1 MVIDMVDLGEDVDDG
16 FRTASKKNRLVL
28 LHFTAEWCGACI
40 IQEEIL
46 KQNVIPQLKNDLV
59 FIKINVDSHEDLIA
73 QYNVQSI
80 PLLILLS
87 ADNSEKWRKAGISER
102 EEIEKAIAG

>member
-1 MVIDMVDLGEDVDDG
+1 MVIDMADLWEEVDDG
-16 FRTASKKNRLVL
+16 FRTASKENKLVL
-28 LHFTAEWCGACI
+28 MHFTAEWCGACI

-46 KQNVIPQLKNDLV
+46 KQDVIPQLKDELV
-59 FIKINVDSHEDLIA
+59 FIKVNLDSREDMIA
-73 QYNVQSI
+73 QYNVQSV

-87 ADNSEKWRKAGISER
+87 ADNREKWRKAGISER